1 QAKVLNKPGV
11 LLISSVSDK
20 ILLHDFHN
28 IKPIQSNYTSI
39 NCKGPCGLV
48 NAFQYNNQSGCYD
61 SLKIEKSSILKKNNL
76 TALQRGDL
84 KKNYLK
90 LYINS
95 VNCYKYFN
103 IRKINMLIQETIN
116 LRSM

>member
-1 QAKVLNKPGV
+1 M
-11 LLISSVSDK
+11 ISSVSDK

-61 SLKIEKSSILKKNNL
+61 SLEIEKKFYIKK
-76 TALQRGDL
+76 
-84 KKNYLK
+84 
-90 LYINS
+90 
-95 VNCYKYFN
+95 
-103 IRKINMLIQETIN
+103 
-116 LRSM
+116 